1 MPYQADARQHWF
13 DAYAKRSAAAER
25 VLTFAGW
32 LMGQSAYNRSSLQ
45 VRYTRDVGEIWA
57 RYTASPPLPAPH
69 LPSPPTKVSV
79 PVLLFRRL
87 LDGAGFVPSLPLLAE
102 FDPTTAAGVAKTLK
116 MSEADFSSL
125 LELEDEMPS
134 RTTSRQQYVDAVAR
148 RLLLEQVRVRV
159 RARVRVGV
167 WVRVR
172 ARARVRVRVRA
183 RARARVS

>member
-1 MPYQADARQHWF
+1 M
-13 DAYAKRSAAAER
+13 
-25 VLTFAGW
+25 
-32 LMGQSAYNRSSLQ
+32 
-45 VRYTRDVGEIWA
+45 
-57 RYTASPPLPAPH
+57 
-69 LPSPPTKVSV
+69 
-79 PVLLFRRL
+79 LLFRRL

-148 RLLLEQVRVRV
+148 RLLLEQVRVRA
-159 RARVRVGV
+159 RARVRV
-167 WVRVR
+167 RARAR

>member
-1 MPYQADARQHWF
+1 M
-13 DAYAKRSAAAER
+13 
-25 VLTFAGW
+25 
-32 LMGQSAYNRSSLQ
+32 
-45 VRYTRDVGEIWA
+45 
-57 RYTASPPLPAPH
+57 
-69 LPSPPTKVSV
+69 
-79 PVLLFRRL
+79 LLFRRL
-87 LDGAGFVPSLPLLAE
+87 LDEAGFVPSLPLLAE